1 MHFLNNLNL
10 TSTTTNMETKRDPVS
25 DDILVRSGL
34 AEFTRNIKL
43 GKFERSYDVAKRTV
57 VILNKMV
64 KENSWPTVRHLMG
77 TLKDVCTYI
86 DGLGLVETAAGNMV
100 RRVMRII
107 RDECQNFSLA
117 EQRAN
122 QTDETTSFDR
132 DEMNDTYLDLIMSS
146 NEELKENILEGIEQE
161 LMNELELSSK
171 SIAQQA
177 TDYVQ
182 SDEIILTLG
191 RSKIIESFLRHA
203 ASGSKTGTRK
213 FKAVVV
219 ELAPF
224 YSGLEMAKSLNRS
237 GIETLI
243 IPDSAVFAIMSRVNK
258 VIIGTH
264 SMMANGGI
272 KAPAGSHSIAL
283 AAKHFSVPLIVCC
296 PMYKLTPEYLVSH
309 DAEAF
314 KQFSNLHAAFP
325 EPYAS
330 SNSNHRHQSGQQ
342 QSKKVNEY
350 QDDDNF
356 DVQPTTFQGTGDSA
370 GVGGLSSPG
379 PISSTAG
386 RPGRCVS
393 SGSVEALHSTFD
405 YVPPELITLF
415 VSNIGGKSPSYVY
428 QLLNELYYKSD
439 FLV

>member
-1 MHFLNNLNL
+1 MAKPPSHGC
-10 TSTTTNMETKRDPVS
+10 PVS

-34 AEFTRNIKL
+34 AEFTRNIRL

-57 VILNKMV
+57 VILNNMV
-64 KENSWPTVRHLMG
+64 KENHWPTARDLIG
-77 TLKDVCTYI
+77 TLKDVCAYI
-86 DGLGLVETAAGNMV
+86 DGLNLVETAAGNMV

-107 RDECQNFSLA
+107 RDECQNFNA
-117 EQRAN
+117 AQQRASN
-122 QTDETTSFDR
+122 QDETTTFDR
-132 DEMNDTYLDLIMSS
+132 DEMVDTHLDLSMSS
-146 NEELKENILEGIEQE
+146 NGLQENICEAIEQE

-191 RSKIIESFLRHA
+191 KSKIIESFLKHA
-203 ASGSKTGTRK
+203 ASGCKTGRRK
-213 FKAVVV
+213 FSCVVV

-224 YSGLEMAKSLNRS
+224 YSGREMAKSLNKS
-237 GIETLI
+237 GISTLI

-272 KAPAGSHSIAL
+272 KAPASSHSIAL

-309 DAEAF
+309 DTEAF
-314 KQFSNLHAAFP
+314 KQFSNLHAAYP
-325 EPYAS
+325 EPYTS
-330 SNSNHRHQSGQQ
+330 HSRDE
-342 QSKKVNEY
+342 KP
-350 QDDDNF
+350 DDEAMD
-356 DVQPTTFQGTGDSA
+356 
-370 GVGGLSSPG
+370 
-379 PISSTAG
+379 
-386 RPGRCVS
+386 S

-415 VSNIGGKSPSYVY
+415 VSNIGGNSPSYVY
-428 QLLNELYYKSD
+428 QLLNEIYYKSD
-439 FLV
+439 YLA